1 MAAILQTT
9 LFKCIIM
16 NENIWI
22 SMNISLEFGSK
33 GPINIINWF
42 R

>member
-1 MAAILQTT
+1 MPAILQTT

-22 SMNISLEFGSK
+22 STNISLDFGPK
-33 GPINIINWF
+33 GPINNIP
-42 R
+42 